1 MKTSLDRGLDS
12 LQRLTKA
19 VLHSLKVGDSNI
31 LTPSDVLY
39 LTQMFETYLAT
50 PAPNMVSI
58 ATDYV
63 TIASLMLDPQMAT
76 QWIGLTE
83 DGVRRDMFFTIFCT
97 KFQVIFLICCFIS

>member
-12 LQRLTKA
+12 LQQLTKA
-19 VLHSLKVGDSNI
+19 VLHSLKVDDSNI

-39 LTQMFETYLAT
+39 LTQMFEIYLAT

-63 TIASLMLDPQMAT
+63 TIASLMLEPQMAT

-83 DGVRRDMFFTIFCT
+83 DGVRRDMFFTILCT